1 MKITILIATHKKY
14 TMPKDAMYL
23 PIYVGK
29 EISSIALPYCT
40 DNTGEHISEKNPYYC
55 ELTALYWAW
64 KNLKS
69 DYIGMVHYRRY
80 FVKKK
85 PIPFIKDK
93 FSYVLTEKQ
102 LKPLLKNS
110 DILLPKQRNY
120 YIETNY
126 SHYVHAHPAES
137 IDKTKIIKYIYS
149 ILIIVI
155 SFLIFNSNTT
165 TEIVN
170 SLKNMFFI
178 NNIDLIDN
186 TTIYYLKSYLIL
198 LIISIISATP
208 LIKNILNKLKNT
220 KVKIL
225 IDILEPLT
233 YLILVILS
241 TSFLIDESFNPF
253 LYFRF

>member
-23 PIYVGK
+23 PIHVGK

-137 IDKTKIIKYIYS
+137 IDKTKIIIHQLFPEYDTA
-149 ILIIVI
+149 
-155 SFLIFNSNTT
+155 F
-165 TEIVN
+165 EIVMN
-170 SLKNMFFI
+170 RRKAHMFNIFLMKKEIFDDYCNWLFTILFELEKILDISSYDNYNQRIFGFVSELLLDVYLLKNE
-178 NNIDLIDN
+178 L
-186 TTIYYLKSYLIL
+186 SYQELPVLFMENEHWIR
-198 LIISIISATP
+198 
-208 LIKNILNKLKNT
+208 
-220 KVKIL
+220 KIL
-225 IDILEPLT
+225 AFLKRKFRK
-233 YLILVILS
+233 
-241 TSFLIDESFNPF
+241 SF
-253 LYFRF
+253 